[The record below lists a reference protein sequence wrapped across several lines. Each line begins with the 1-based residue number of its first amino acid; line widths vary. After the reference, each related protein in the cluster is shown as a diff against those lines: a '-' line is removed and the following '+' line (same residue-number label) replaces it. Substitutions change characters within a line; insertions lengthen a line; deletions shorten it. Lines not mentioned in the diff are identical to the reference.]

1 MEEFITSK
9 YGKAFLTFLE
19 PTGEN
24 TVACFLNNEKIV
36 IRKRKLTSKRGTTK
50 IKNDSVIETLKEI
63 LLQYS
68 SFEDLI
74 ANFEVLEKYKH
85 INKDTKVLEEFIDE
99 VDSFRS
105 EVEELNFSKDG
116 FQPHYLLLHYL
127 VTYELIEDIDY
138 RYSLNELNLLFLKS
152 IGAIPKSPEK
162 TEEFREGIEK
172 NSAYS
177 PNQLVKEFMIAD
189 KYILYIHQGKFSTY
203 DMLLKYRVYESNS
216 WSRIRTPK
224 HIHWAVDLL
233 LKRQSKKDLTI
244 NFLDELIKQWEKRV
258 KPLTTNKERNE
269 TIVQIFKEFPAKEFG
284 QLDSSG
290 EYPSSF
296 LWIIAILLMYQE
308 KTNYDKAYMFG
319 NLLDSLRTEEGIYK
333 VISTATH
340 R

>member
-1 MEEFITSK
+1 MEEFTTSK

-19 PTGEN
+19 STGEN
-24 TVACFLNNEKIV
+24 TVACFLNNGKIV
-36 IRKRKLTSKRGTTK
+36 IRKKMLTSKRGTSK

-74 ANFEVLEKYKH
+74 ANFEVLEKYRH
-85 INKDTKVLEEFIDE
+85 INKDTKVLEEFIDD
-99 VDSFRS
+99 VCSFCS
-105 EVEELNFSKDG
+105 EEEEINFSKDG
-116 FQPHYLLLHYL
+116 FQPRYLLLHYL
-127 VTYELIEDIDY
+127 VAYGVIVDIEY
-138 RYSLNELNLLFLKS
+138 RYSLNKLNLFFLKS
-152 IGAIPKSPEK
+152 IGAIPKSS
-162 TEEFREGIEK
+162 EEEEVFREGIEK
-172 NSAYS
+172 NSDYS
-177 PNQLVKEFMIAD
+177 PNQLVEEFMIAD

-203 DMLLKYRVYESNS
+203 DMLLKYRVYDGNS

-233 LKRQSKKDLTI
+233 LKRQANKDLTI
-244 NFLDELIKQWEKRV
+244 NFLDKLMKQWEEKV

-269 TIVQIFKEFPAKEFG
+269 TIVQIFKEFPEKEFG

-308 KTNYDKAYMFG
+308 KTNYDKAYMFR